1 MMTIVVSYNLH
12 LMKVSF
18 EQLIRDQSAM
28 LNKRRRQIK
37 DVLIFLLLGII
48 FLTQLSRFYPTHHL
62 LDIQQIVPNE
72 IHNETRLYFETDI
85 SFKMRLKLQEK
96 IKFGGAIKRA
106 GENVFNTREGYNE
119 SFLDSLPI
127 LRDNIPDFLPKI
139 CKNDTTVHK
148 SKTKVS
154 VVMNYHNE
162 LLSLLLRSIY
172 TVIAAIP
179 PQNFQELILID
190 DGSNLTSHEV
200 RKRAVLSVIRS
211 YFW

>member
-1 MMTIVVSYNLH
+1 
-12 LMKVSF
+12 
-18 EQLIRDQSAM
+18 M

-37 DVLIFLLLGII
+37 DVLIFLLLGIT
-48 FLTQLSRFYPTHHL
+48 FLTQLSRFFPTHH
-62 LDIQQIVPNE
+62 IQQISPDDVV
-72 IHNETRLYFETDI
+72 NETKLYFETDI

-106 GENVFNTREGYNE
+106 GKNVFNTREGYNE

-139 CKNDTTVHK
+139 CKNDTTEHG

-154 VVMNYHNE
+154 VVINYHNE

-172 TVIAAIP
+172 TVIAAVP

-190 DGSNLTSHEV
+190 DGSNLHSHKV
-200 RKRAVLSVIRS
+200 CYQINVKNLGDTAQ
-211 YFW
+211 

>member
-1 MMTIVVSYNLH
+1 
-12 LMKVSF
+12 
-18 EQLIRDQSAM
+18 M

-62 LDIQQIVPNE
+62 LDIRHISPDDVY
-72 IHNETRLYFETDI
+72 NETRLYFETDI

-106 GENVFNTREGYNE
+106 GKNVFNTREGYNE

-139 CKNDTTVHK
+139 CKNDTTEHG

-154 VVMNYHNE
+154 VVINYHNE

-172 TVIAAIP
+172 TVIAAVP

-200 RKRAVLSVIRS
+200 RKRTGICYYRVQS
-211 YFW
+211 FWGVRLHNFLAIDG